1 MSARAC
7 HNGAA
12 GGRAC
17 QSQHRRAGLA
27 LAVDFGRSCQRRNSC
42 AFPDI
47 LRADEPLLNGR
58 YERWVEECKGASGD
72 LLAYVR
78 QARTHRSR
86 CWGIYKTAL
95 SIVMALEQ
103 SIQAGTLDLKT
114 TRELADLFASFKHN
128 RARQTNGAGE
138 GGVRRSLL
146 QLESASQLMI

>member
-114 TRELADLFASFKHN
+114 TRELADLFAAALSTIELGKIMV
-128 RARQTNGAGE
+128 Q
-138 GGVRRSLL
+138 VRVACAAHCCNLN
-146 QLESASQLMI
+146 QLHSS